1 MTYYHICAGLSR
13 PHVGRTCGAILSL
26 WLFAQPS
33 WLSAMGALK
42 RHLGPCVSPRGC
54 CMLPGL
60 TRASLAIH
68 TALSSCRIMPDML
81 AIDLFALQLRA
92 IRYQPILGAIL
103 ATRPPHTHLL
113 YGGPP
118 RPWREVGCYRAEEAV
133 AACEIFA
140 PGARS

>member
-1 MTYYHICAGLSR
+1 
-13 PHVGRTCGAILSL
+13 
-26 WLFAQPS
+26 
-33 WLSAMGALK
+33 
-42 RHLGPCVSPRGC
+42 
-54 CMLPGL
+54 MLPGL

-92 IRYQPILGAIL
+92 IRYQPMLGAIL

-140 PGARS
+140 TGARS